1 MNQKLGGCKRRM
13 TEKDGKR
20 LHTISFSVRGK
31 KKISFPVIEE
41 PLRNEPFEKYL
52 KKAGPDDEDNETTN
66 SLKNF
71 FVEICRR
78 DLQEA
83 LSKENE
89 KEKKKQQEQTPESET
104 EAL

>member
-1 MNQKLGGCKRRM
+1 M

-20 LHTISFSVRGK
+20 QHTISFSVRGK
-31 KKISFPVIEE
+31 KKVSFPVIEE
-41 PLRNEPFEKYL
+41 PINNEPFEKYL
-52 KKAGPDDEDNETTN
+52 REAGPDDEDNETTN

-83 LSKENE
+83 LSKE
-89 KEKKKQQEQTPESET
+89 KEKDNKKTHEPTPESET